1 MKILL
6 DSHAV
11 YWWTIGS
18 DRLSTKA
25 RSLIEDKANAI
36 LVSAVTFYEL
46 DNKMRLNKLD
56 LKPRNCGQP
65 SRKAACKHWPSPIC
79 MPNLQQILIGNI
91 AIRGTGFLP
100 LRRGLSTALSS
111 RRIWRSM
118 RFCMSESGKG
128 SNGEGIRGHCRGG
141 GAI

>member
-1 MKILL
+1 MKVLL

-56 LKPRNCGQP
+56 LKPQELR
-65 SRKAACKHWPSPIC
+65 AAVTASG
-79 MPNLQQILIGNI
+79 LQTLAITDLHAELAAAFDWDHRDPWDRILAAQARLEHCTFVSTDVMFD
-91 AIRGTGFLP
+91 AILHERV
-100 LRRGLSTALSS
+100 
-111 RRIWRSM
+111 W
-118 RFCMSESGKG
+118 
-128 SNGEGIRGHCRGG
+128 
-141 GAI
+141 

>member
-1 MKILL
+1 MKVLL

-25 RSLIEDKANAI
+25 RTLIEDKANAI

-56 LKPRNCGQP
+56 LKPQE
-65 SRKAACKHWPSPIC
+65 
-79 MPNLQQILIGNI
+79 
-91 AIRGTGFLP
+91 
-100 LRRGLSTALSS
+100 LRAVVT
-111 RRIWRSM
+111 
-118 RFCMSESGKG
+118 ESGLQTLAVTDLHA
-128 SNGEGIRGHCRGG
+128 ELVAAFDWDHRDPWDRILAAQARLEHCTFVSTDLAFD
-141 GAI
+141 AILHDRVW